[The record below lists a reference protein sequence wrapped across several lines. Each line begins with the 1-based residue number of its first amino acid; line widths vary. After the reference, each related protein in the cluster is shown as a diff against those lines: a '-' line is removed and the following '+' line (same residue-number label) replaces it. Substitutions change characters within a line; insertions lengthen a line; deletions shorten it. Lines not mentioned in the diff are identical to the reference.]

1 MRAKNI
7 VPAAYLTADDAIRRA
22 WGGDTSADE
31 HWTPL
36 RPELGQ
42 CAVTALIV
50 QSLFGGELL
59 RTMANGVSHYYNSI
73 GGEIVDLTRAQFD
86 EPLTLEEPV
95 VRERDYVLSF
105 PATLDRYNRLLNR
118 LVDQQLN

>member
-7 VPAAYLTADDAIRRA
+7 VPTAYLAASDAIRPA

-31 HWTPL
+31 SWTPES
-36 RPELGQ
+36 PELGQ

-50 QSLFGGELL
+50 QDLFGGELL
-59 RTMANGVSHYYNSI
+59 RTVANGISHYYNSI

-86 EPLTLEEPV
+86 EPLTLEEPT
-95 VRERDYVLSF
+95 VRERSYVLNF
-105 PATLDRYNRLLNR
+105 PVTADRYNRLLNR
-118 LVDQQLN
+118 LVEQQLS